1 MTDKNKLVHELAVKF
16 IKDLPD
22 DLTNGTISVVLAQV
36 LASYAQDAE
45 DGLDILDLAG
55 NIFLEYIVSISTEG
69 QTLH

>member
-22 DLTNGTISVVLAQV
+22 DLTNGTISVVLAQI

-55 NIFLEYIVSISTEG
+55 NIFLEYIISISTEG

>member
-36 LASYAQDAE
+36 LAS
-45 DGLDILDLAG
+45 
-55 NIFLEYIVSISTEG
+55 
-69 QTLH
+69 

>member
-1 MTDKNKLVHELAVKF
+1 MTDKNKLVYELTVKF

-22 DLTNGTISVVLAQV
+22 DLTSGMVSVVLAQV

-55 NIFLEYIVSISTEG
+55 NIFLEYTISMSTEG
-69 QTLH
+69 RTLH

>member
-55 NIFLEYIVSISTEG
+55 NIFLEYVISISTEG

>member
-45 DGLDILDLAG
+45 DDILDLAG
-55 NIFLEYIVSISTEG
+55 NIFLEYIISVSTEG

>member
-55 NIFLEYIVSISTEG
+55 NIFLEYIISISTEG

>member
-45 DGLDILDLAG
+45 DGLDTLDLAG
-55 NIFLEYIVSISTEG
+55 NIFLEYIISISTEG

>member
-1 MTDKNKLVHELAVKF
+1 MTDKNKLVHELVVKF

-45 DGLDILDLAG
+45 DGVDILDLAG
-55 NIFLEYIVSISTEG
+55 NIFLEYVISISTEG

>member
-1 MTDKNKLVHELAVKF
+1 MTDKNKLVHELTVKF

-55 NIFLEYIVSISTEG
+55 NIFLEYTISMSTEG
-69 QTLH
+69 RTLH

>member
-55 NIFLEYIVSISTEG
+55 NIFLEYIISVSTEG

>member
-55 NIFLEYIVSISTEG
+55 TIFLEYIISISTEG

>member
-22 DLTNGTISVVLAQV
+22 DLANGTISVVLAQV

-55 NIFLEYIVSISTEG
+55 NIFLEYIISISTEG

>member
-22 DLTNGTISVVLAQV
+22 DLTNGAISVVLAQV

-55 NIFLEYIVSISTEG
+55 NIFLEYVISISTEG

>member
-22 DLTNGTISVVLAQV
+22 DLTNGTIS
-36 LASYAQDAE
+36 SYAQDAE

-55 NIFLEYIVSISTEG
+55 NIFLEYIISVSTEG

>member
-22 DLTNGTISVVLAQV
+22 DLTNGTISVVLAQI

-55 NIFLEYIVSISTEG
+55 NIFLEYVISISTEG

>member
-55 NIFLEYIVSISTEG
+55 NIFLEYIISISTEG
-69 QTLH
+69 RTLH

>member
-55 NIFLEYIVSISTEG
+55 NVFLEYIISISTEG

>member
-22 DLTNGTISVVLAQV
+22 DLTNSTISVVLAQV

-55 NIFLEYIVSISTEG
+55 NIFLEYIISISTEG

>member
-22 DLTNGTISVVLAQV
+22 DLTNGTFSVVLAQV

-55 NIFLEYIVSISTEG
+55 NIFLEYVISISTEG

>member
-1 MTDKNKLVHELAVKF
+1 MTDKNKLVYELTVKF

-22 DLTNGTISVVLAQV
+22 DLTSGMVSVVLAQV

-55 NIFLEYIVSISTEG
+55 NIFLEYTISMSTEG